1 MRRPFLLVFATA
13 AALALL
19 ASPLLAGW
27 RSEGPFLGTVVD
39 VAFDPHRPGVVF
51 AAAGSGGV
59 FRSDDDGRTWRY
71 VGKPETGAKIEW
83 LEADP
88 GTSGSLW
95 LGVDQPGQPA
105 LWLSRDSGVTWEVL
119 DRSYSGGEL
128 TTLHPVGYRIAFAPS
143 KPAEIWVPSTNL
155 HYRSKDGGKTF
166 SDFRVPGQDAYAMA
180 VDPANPLIVYA
191 GGHGGDDSAH
201 LSRSDDGGKN
211 WKPVGKGLEPAVK
224 ELRVDPAS
232 PVTVYARSG
241 FGKLFKSIDR
251 GASFVTMPSP
261 VSGTDDLWNFRI
273 QPGTGHLWAATEAGL
288 FVSKNGGASWDRAD
302 RDTGRYLIHSV
313 AFDPREPRN
322 VLAASSGAGVY
333 RSADGGGR
341 WSPSSNGLSA
351 GWVKKIFASP
361 RSPALFA
368 QLGTGLFRR
377 DAGGGWT
384 ELAAPFESDGD
395 AVELD
400 GIFFERSSP
409 QALWAF
415 DGGSAW
421 RSADGGKTFAALER
435 KEPSMRDLMKG
446 NIESPEFKSLLQDPA
461 NPKILYAGSWSGRDG
476 ALPVFKTTDGGKTWK
491 PSGAGLPEKAV
502 ALLRAEKSD
511 AIFAVA
517 DQKLFKSGDGGA
529 SWQQAGG
536 GLPAEDLRELA
547 IDPSSPTRLFV
558 ATEKGLFR
566 STDNGATFAKVGS
579 AVAHEDIEGLTIAP
593 DGRVFASSWRG
604 VFASGDNGATFKK
617 MDGGPAHEDVRAL
630 AIAADGAGLRLWAG
644 TAGGGV
650 YSTEIP

>member
-13 AALALL
+13 VALALL

-39 VAFDPHRPGVVF
+39 VAFDPHHPGVVF

-59 FRSDDDGRTWRY
+59 FRSDDDGKSWRY

-105 LWLSRDSGVTWEVL
+105 LWLSRDSGVIWEVL

-201 LSRSDDGGKN
+201 LSRSDDGGKT
-211 WKPVGKGLEPAVK
+211 WKQVGKGLEPAVK

-322 VLAASSGAGVY
+322 MLAASSGAGVY

-341 WSPSSNGLSA
+341 WSPSSSGLSA

-384 ELAAPFESDGD
+384 ELAAPFETDGD

-446 NIESPEFKSLLQDPA
+446 NIESPEFKSLLQDPG

-476 ALPVFKTTDGGKTWK
+476 ALPVFKSADGGKTWK
-491 PSGAGLPEKAV
+491 PSGAGLPSKAV

-517 DQKLFKSGDGGA
+517 DQKLFKSSDGGA

-566 STDNGATFAKVGS
+566 STDNGATFAKIGS
-579 AVAHEDIEGLTIAP
+579 ALAEEDIEGLTIAP

-630 AIAADGAGLRLWAG
+630 AVAADGAGLRLWAG